1 MPRPHRLTATALIL
15 ALACAGFVPV
25 RANPPP
31 VPTASAGSED
41 EAMQPKFVWGIL
53 IKIAYNVASSVFSDW
68 AKSKLSIDLSPGGL
82 AKLFFNSSTARIVPV
97 SLPSLGFLAKQ
108 ADGVGNAVAG
118 EPTAP
123 LVVNAQGINYQ
134 GVHVALLGFDRAG
147 KALGYRPVTDGFRS
161 GERFKLRILPTFD
174 GLLALDNINPQG
186 RRAQVYPPERGTM
199 VEVKAGVEILVP
211 LDRDQYLEFAGSTG
225 EEKLVVTLRSPRAVG
240 DAASPATVYRHDEA
254 IGSSFVQ
261 ETRPGT
267 YPVIVQAL
275 SLRHD

>member
-1 MPRPHRLTATALIL
+1 MPRRTRLTALALIL
-15 ALACAGFVPV
+15 ALAGAGFVPV
-25 RANPPP
+25 RAEPPAVAP
-31 VPTASAGSED
+31 PAAED
-41 EAMQPKFVWGIL
+41 EAMQPKFVWGVL
-53 IKIAYNVASSVFSDW
+53 LKIAYNVASSVFADW
-68 AKSKLSIDLSPGGL
+68 AKSKLSVDLSPGGL
-82 AKLFFNSSTARIVPV
+82 ARLILNSSTARIVPA
-97 SLPSLGFLAKQ
+97 SLPGLGFLGKNAE
-108 ADGVGNAVAG
+108 GNTVAG
-118 EPTAP
+118 EPTTP
-123 LVVNAQGINYQ
+123 LVVGPQGINYQ
-134 GVHVALLGFDRAG
+134 GVHVALLGFDHSG

-186 RRAQVYPPERGTM
+186 RRAQVYPPDRGTL
-199 VEVKAGVEILVP
+199 VQVKAGVEILVP

-225 EEKLVVTLRSPRAVG
+225 EEKLVVSLRSPQAVG
-240 DAASPATVYRHDEA
+240 DAASTATVYRHDEA